1 VVINSALARGS
12 AYLRAA
18 HFGPTV
24 IVTTTTFLLALSQY
38 APLNALRV
46 AIAIFAGQLV
56 VGWSNDFIDAP
67 LDIAAHRTKKPIV
80 SKEINPE
87 QLKRSIVFALVAAL
101 LLSLFSPLGLT
112 GTLIHFLGILSA
124 TLYNLKL
131 KPTILSPLPYIVS
144 FGALP
149 WAIYLP
155 AGNHPPLWLF
165 IDFML
170 IAVAFHFFNVLKDF
184 QWDINQGV
192 LGLPQR
198 LGRNAS
204 LIISISLV
212 ISAILVLIFLN

>member
-1 VVINSALARGS
+1 MRKSLLAQAS
-12 AYLRAA
+12 VFLRAA
-18 HFGPTV
+18 HFGPTL
-24 IVTTTTFLLALSQY
+24 IVTTITFVLALSQFS
-38 APLNALRV
+38 PIDALRV

-56 VGWSNDFIDAP
+56 VGWSNDLIDAP
-67 LDIAAHRTKKPIV
+67 LDIAAQRTKKPIV
-80 SKEINPE
+80 GKEININ
-87 QLKRSIVFALVAAL
+87 QLRKSIMFALFAAL
-101 LLSLFSPLGLT
+101 FLSLISPLGLF
-112 GTLIHFLGILSA
+112 GTLIHFLGLLSA

-131 KPTILSPLPYIVS
+131 KSTILSPLPFVVS

-155 AGNHPPLWLF
+155 TGNQPPLWLF

-170 IAVAFHFFNVLKDF
+170 ISVAFHFFNVLKDF

-192 LGLPQR
+192 LGLPQQ

-204 LIISISLV
+204 LVISISLV

>member
-1 VVINSALARGS
+1 VLNSALAQGFVF
-12 AYLRAA
+12 LRAA

-24 IVTTTTFLLALSQY
+24 IVTTASFLLSLSQY
-38 APLNALRV
+38 SIIDSLRV

-87 QLKRSIVFALVAAL
+87 QLKKSILVALLAAL
-101 LLSLFSPLGLT
+101 LLSLFSPLGIT

-124 TLYNLKL
+124 TFYNFKL
-131 KPTILSPLPYIVS
+131 KPTILSPIPYIVS

-155 AGNHPPLWLF
+155 AGNHPPLWLYL
-165 IDFML
+165 DFML

-184 QWDINQGV
+184 QWDIKQGIM
-192 LGLPQR
+192 GIPQR
-198 LGRNAS
+198 LGRNVS

-212 ISAILVLIFLN
+212 CSAVLVFIYRN

>member
-1 VVINSALARGS
+1 M
-12 AYLRAA
+12 
-18 HFGPTV
+18 
-24 IVTTTTFLLALSQY
+24 
-38 APLNALRV
+38 
-46 AIAIFAGQLV
+46 
-56 VGWSNDFIDAP
+56 
-67 LDIAAHRTKKPIV
+67 
-80 SKEINPE
+80 
-87 QLKRSIVFALVAAL
+87 
-101 LLSLFSPLGLT
+101 FSPLGLI

-155 AGNHPPLWLF
+155 TGNKPPLWLF
-165 IDFML
+165 IDSML
-170 IAVAFHFFNVLKDF
+170 ISVAFHFFNVLKDF

-198 LGRNAS
+198 FGQKPS
-204 LIISISLV
+204 LVISISLV

>member
-1 VVINSALARGS
+1 MLNSALAQGFVF
-12 AYLRAA
+12 LRAA

-24 IVTTTTFLLALSQY
+24 IVTTASFLLSLSQY
-38 APLNALRV
+38 SIIDSLRV

-87 QLKRSIVFALVAAL
+87 QLKKSILVALFVAL

-124 TLYNLKL
+124 TFYNFKL
-131 KPTILSPLPYIVS
+131 KPTILSPIPYIVS

-155 AGNHPPLWLF
+155 AGNHPPLWLYL
-165 IDFML
+165 DFML

-184 QWDINQGV
+184 QWDIKQGIM
-192 LGLPQR
+192 GIPQR
-198 LGRNAS
+198 LGRNVS

-212 ISAILVLIFLN
+212 CSAVLVFIYRN

>member
-1 VVINSALARGS
+1 MRKSLLAQAS
-12 AYLRAA
+12 VFLRAA
-18 HFGPTV
+18 HFGPTL
-24 IVTTTTFLLALSQY
+24 IVTTITFVLALSQY
-38 APLNALRV
+38 SPIEALRV

-56 VGWSNDFIDAP
+56 IGWSNDFIDAP
-67 LDIAAHRTKKPIV
+67 LDIAAQRTKKPIV
-80 SKEINPE
+80 GKEIDPD
-87 QLKRSIVFALVAAL
+87 QLRKSIVFAIFAAL
-101 LLSLFSPLGLT
+101 LLSLISPLGLI
-112 GTLIHFLGILSA
+112 GTLIHFLGLLSA

-131 KPTILSPLPYIVS
+131 KSTILSPLAFIVS

-155 AGNHPPLWLF
+155 TGTQPPLWLF

-170 IAVAFHFFNVLKDF
+170 ISVAFHFFNVLKDF

-204 LIISISLV
+204 LVISILLV
-212 ISAILVLIFLN
+212 GSAVIVLIFLQ

>member
-1 VVINSALARGS
+1 MLNSALAQGFVF
-12 AYLRAA
+12 LRAA

-24 IVTTTTFLLALSQY
+24 IVTTASFFLSLSQY
-38 APLNALRV
+38 SIIDSLRV

-87 QLKRSIVFALVAAL
+87 QLKGSIVFALVAAV

-124 TLYNLKL
+124 TFYNFKL
-131 KPTILSPLPYIVS
+131 KPTILSPIPYIVS

-155 AGNHPPLWLF
+155 AGNHPPLWLYL
-165 IDFML
+165 DFML

-184 QWDINQGV
+184 QWDIKQGIM
-192 LGLPQR
+192 GIPQR
-198 LGRNAS
+198 LGRNVS

-212 ISAILVLIFLN
+212 CSAVLVFIYRN

>member
-1 VVINSALARGS
+1 MLNSALARG
-12 AYLRAA
+12 YVFLRAA

-24 IVTTTTFLLALSQY
+24 IVTATTFLLALSQY
-38 APLNALRV
+38 SLFDALRV

-67 LDIAAHRTKKPIV
+67 LDIAAQRTKKPIV
-80 SKEINPE
+80 SKEIDRD
-87 QLKRSIVFALVAAL
+87 QLRKSIVVALVAAL
-101 LLSLFSPLGLT
+101 LLSLFSPLRIT

-124 TLYNLKL
+124 TFYNLKL
-131 KPTILSPLPYIVS
+131 KSTILSPLPYLVS
-144 FGALP
+144 FGSLP
-149 WAIYLP
+149 WAIYLS

-170 IAVAFHFFNVLKDF
+170 ISVAFHFFNVLKDF
-184 QWDINQGV
+184 QWDIEQGI

-204 LIISISLV
+204 LIISILLV
-212 ISAILVLIFLN
+212 TTAILVFIYR

>member
-1 VVINSALARGS
+1 MRKSLLTQGYVF
-12 AYLRAA
+12 LRAA

-24 IVTTTTFLLALSQY
+24 IVTTASFLLALSQFS
-38 APLNALRV
+38 LIDSLRV
-46 AIAIFAGQLV
+46 TIAIFAGQLV

-67 LDIAAHRTKKPIV
+67 LDIAAQRTKKPIV
-80 SKEINPE
+80 SKEINLE
-87 QLKRSIVFALVAAL
+87 QLKKSIFGALFVAL
-101 LLSLFSPLGLT
+101 ILSLFSPLGLT

-124 TLYNLKL
+124 TFYNLKL
-131 KPTILSPLPYIVS
+131 KSTILSPLPFIVS

-155 AGNHPPLWLF
+155 TGNQPPLWLF

-198 LGRNAS
+198 LGRNVS
-204 LIISISLV
+204 SIVSISLV
-212 ISAILVLIFLN
+212 VSAVIVLIFLN

>member
-1 VVINSALARGS
+1 MINSALAQGS

-18 HFGPTV
+18 HFGPTL

-38 APLNALRV
+38 SIIEALRV

-56 VGWSNDFIDAP
+56 IGWSNDFIDAP
-67 LDIAAHRTKKPIV
+67 LDIAAQRLKKPIV
-80 SKEINPE
+80 GKEINPD
-87 QLKRSIVFALVAAL
+87 LLRKSIVFALVAAL
-101 LLSLFSPLGLT
+101 LLSLFSPLGFT

-131 KPTILSPLPYIVS
+131 KPTVLSPLPYIVS
-144 FGALP
+144 FGSLP

-155 AGNHPPLWLF
+155 AGNQPPLWLF

-184 QWDINQGV
+184 QWDINQGI

-198 LGRNAS
+198 LGKNSS
-204 LIISISLV
+204 LFISILLV
-212 ISAILVLIFLN
+212 ISALLVFIFRR

>member
-1 VVINSALARGS
+1 MLNSALAQGFVF
-12 AYLRAA
+12 LRAA

-24 IVTTTTFLLALSQY
+24 IVTTASFLLSLSQY
-38 APLNALRV
+38 SIIDSLRV
-46 AIAIFAGQLV
+46 TIAIFAGQLV

-67 LDIAAHRTKKPIV
+67 LDIAAQRTKKPIV

-87 QLKRSIVFALVAAL
+87 QLKKSILVALSAAL
-101 LLSLFSPLGLT
+101 LLSLFSPLGIT

-124 TLYNLKL
+124 TFYNFKL
-131 KPTILSPLPYIVS
+131 KPTILSPIPYIVS

-155 AGNHPPLWLF
+155 AGNHPPLWLYL
-165 IDFML
+165 DFML

-184 QWDINQGV
+184 QWDIKQGIM
-192 LGLPQR
+192 GIPQR
-198 LGRNAS
+198 LGRNVS

-212 ISAILVLIFLN
+212 CSAVLVFIYRN

>member
-1 VVINSALARGS
+1 VLNSALARG
-12 AYLRAA
+12 YVFLRAA

-24 IVTTTTFLLALSQY
+24 IVTATTFLLALSQY
-38 APLNALRV
+38 SLFDALRV

-67 LDIAAHRTKKPIV
+67 LDIAAQRTKKPIV
-80 SKEINPE
+80 SKEIDRD
-87 QLKRSIVFALVAAL
+87 QLRKSIIVALVTAL
-101 LLSLFSPLGLT
+101 LLSLFSPLRIT

-124 TLYNLKL
+124 TIYNLKL
-131 KPTILSPLPYIVS
+131 KSTILSPLPYLVS
-144 FGALP
+144 FGSLP
-149 WAIYLP
+149 WAIYLS

-165 IDFML
+165 IDFM
-170 IAVAFHFFNVLKDF
+170 IISVAFHFFNVLKDF

-204 LIISISLV
+204 LIISILLV
-212 ISAILVLIFLN
+212 TTAILVFIYR

>member
-1 VVINSALARGS
+1 VLNSFLTRG
-12 AYLRAA
+12 YVFLRAA

-24 IVTTTTFLLALSQY
+24 IVTTITFLLALSQY
-38 APLNALRV
+38 SLIDSIRV

-67 LDIAAHRTKKPIV
+67 LDIAAQRSKKPIV

-87 QLKRSIVFALVAAL
+87 QLKKSIFGALFAAL
-101 LLSLFSPLGLT
+101 ILSLFSPLGLT

-124 TLYNLKL
+124 TFYNLKL
-131 KPTILSPLPYIVS
+131 KSTILSPIPYIVS

-155 AGNHPPLWLF
+155 VGNQPPLWLF

-204 LIISISLV
+204 LVISISLV

>member
-1 VVINSALARGS
+1 MLNSALARGCVF
-12 AYLRAA
+12 LRAA

-24 IVTTTTFLLALSQY
+24 IVTTASFLLSLSQY
-38 APLNALRV
+38 SIIDSLRV

-87 QLKRSIVFALVAAL
+87 QLKKSILVALLAAL
-101 LLSLFSPLGLT
+101 LLSLFSPLGIT

-124 TLYNLKL
+124 TFYNLKL

-155 AGNHPPLWLF
+155 AGNQPPLWLYL
-165 IDFML
+165 DFML
-170 IAVAFHFFNVLKDF
+170 ISVAFHFFNVLKDF
-184 QWDINQGV
+184 QWDIKQGIM
-192 LGLPQR
+192 GLPQR
-198 LGRNAS
+198 LGRNVS

-212 ISAILVLIFLN
+212 VSALLVYIFLN

>member
-1 VVINSALARGS
+1 MINSALAQGS

-18 HFGPTV
+18 HFGPTL

-38 APLNALRV
+38 SIIEALRV

-56 VGWSNDFIDAP
+56 VGWSNDLVDAP
-67 LDIAAHRTKKPIV
+67 LDIAAQRTKKPIV
-80 SKEINPE
+80 GKEIDPD
-87 QLKRSIVFALVAAL
+87 QLRKSIVFALFAAL
-101 LLSLFSPLGLT
+101 FLSLISPLGLI
-112 GTLIHFLGILSA
+112 GTLIHFLGLLSA

-131 KPTILSPLPYIVS
+131 KSTILSPLAYIVS

-155 AGNHPPLWLF
+155 TENKPPLWLF

-170 IAVAFHFFNVLKDF
+170 ISLAFHFFNVLKDF

-198 LGRNAS
+198 LGKKA
-204 LIISISLV
+204 SLV
-212 ISAILVLIFLN
+212 ISILLVGSAVMVLINR

>member
-1 VVINSALARGS
+1 VLNSALVRGHVF
-12 AYLRAA
+12 LRAA
-18 HFGPTV
+18 HFGPTL
-24 IVTTTTFLLALSQY
+24 IVTTVSFLLALFQY
-38 APLNALRV
+38 SLIDSLRV

-67 LDIAAHRTKKPIV
+67 LDIAAQRTKKPIV

-87 QLKRSIVFALVAAL
+87 QLKKSIFGALFVAL
-101 LLSLFSPLGLT
+101 ILSLFSPLGLT

-124 TLYNLKL
+124 TIYNFKL
-131 KPTILSPLPYIVS
+131 KPTILSPLPFIVS

-155 AGNHPPLWLF
+155 AGNQPPLWLF

-198 LGRNAS
+198 VGRNAS
-204 LIISISLV
+204 LVISISLV
-212 ISAILVLIFLN
+212 ISAILVLIFLI

>member
-1 VVINSALARGS
+1 MLNSVLARG
-12 AYLRAA
+12 YVFLRAA

-24 IVTTTTFLLALSQY
+24 IVTTASFLLSLSQY
-38 APLNALRV
+38 SLIDSLRV
-46 AIAIFAGQLV
+46 AIAIFSGQLV

-67 LDIAAHRTKKPIV
+67 LDIAAQRTKKPIV

-87 QLKRSIVFALVAAL
+87 QLKKSILVALVAAL
-101 LLSLFSPLGLT
+101 LLSLFSPLGIT

-124 TLYNLKL
+124 TIYNFKL
-131 KPTILSPLPYIVS
+131 KPTILSPLPFIVS

-155 AGNHPPLWLF
+155 AGNQPPLWLF

-198 LGRNAS
+198 LGRNVS
-204 LIISISLV
+204 LFISISLV
-212 ISAILVLIFLN
+212 AIAIVIFLFRS

>member
-1 VVINSALARGS
+1 VLNSALARG
-12 AYLRAA
+12 YVFLRAA

-24 IVTTTTFLLALSQY
+24 IVTATTFLLALSQY
-38 APLNALRV
+38 TLIDALRV

-56 VGWSNDFIDAP
+56 VGWSNDLIDAP
-67 LDIAAHRTKKPIV
+67 LDIAAQRTKKPIV
-80 SKEINPE
+80 GKEIDID
-87 QLKRSIVFALVAAL
+87 QLRKSIVFALFAAL
-101 LLSLFSPLGLT
+101 LISLISPLGLI
-112 GTLIHFLGILSA
+112 GTLIHFLGLLSA
-124 TLYNLKL
+124 TLYNFKL
-131 KPTILSPLPYIVS
+131 KSTILSPLPFMIS

-155 AGNHPPLWLF
+155 TGNQPPLWLF

-170 IAVAFHFFNVLKDF
+170 ISVAFHFFNVLKDF

-198 LGRNAS
+198 LGRKAS
-204 LIISISLV
+204 LVISISFV

>member
-1 VVINSALARGS
+1 MLNSFLTRG
-12 AYLRAA
+12 YVFLRAA

-24 IVTTTTFLLALSQY
+24 IVTTITFLLALSQY
-38 APLNALRV
+38 SLINSLRV

-67 LDIAAHRTKKPIV
+67 LDIAAQRSKKPIV

-87 QLKRSIVFALVAAL
+87 QLKKSIFGALFVAL
-101 LLSLFSPLGLT
+101 ILSLFSPLGLT

-124 TLYNLKL
+124 TFYNLKL
-131 KPTILSPLPYIVS
+131 KSTILSPFPYIVS

-155 AGNHPPLWLF
+155 AGNQPPLWLF

-204 LIISISLV
+204 LVISISLV

>member
-1 VVINSALARGS
+1 VLNSVLARG
-12 AYLRAA
+12 YVFLRAA

-24 IVTTTTFLLALSQY
+24 IVTTASFLLSLSQY
-38 APLNALRV
+38 SIIDSLRV

-87 QLKRSIVFALVAAL
+87 QLKRSIVFALVAAV

-124 TLYNLKL
+124 TLYNFKL
-131 KPTILSPLPYIVS
+131 KPTILSPIPYIVS

-155 AGNHPPLWLF
+155 AGNHPPLWLYL
-165 IDFML
+165 DFML

-184 QWDINQGV
+184 QWDVDQGV

-198 LGRNAS
+198 LGRNVS
-204 LIISISLV
+204 LIISISLT
-212 ISAILVLIFLN
+212 VLAVMVFIFLN

>member
-1 VVINSALARGS
+1 MRKSLLAQAS
-12 AYLRAA
+12 VFLRAA

-24 IVTTTTFLLALSQY
+24 MVTTITFVLALSQFS
-38 APLNALRV
+38 PIDALRI
-46 AIAIFAGQLV
+46 AIAIFLGQLV
-56 VGWSNDFIDAP
+56 VGWSNDLVDAP
-67 LDIAAHRTKKPIV
+67 LDIAAQRTKKPIV
-80 SKEINPE
+80 GREINPD
-87 QLKRSIVFALVAAL
+87 LLRKSIFLALIAAL
-101 LLSLFSPLGLT
+101 LLSLISPLGLI
-112 GTLIHFLGILSA
+112 GTLIHFLGLLSA

-131 KPTILSPLPYIVS
+131 KSTILSPLPFIVS

-155 AGNHPPLWLF
+155 AGNQPPLWLF

-192 LGLPQR
+192 VGLPQR
-198 LGRNAS
+198 LGRTTS

-212 ISAILVLIFLN
+212 VIAIFIFLFRS

>member
-1 VVINSALARGS
+1 MLNSALAQGFVF
-12 AYLRAA
+12 LRAA

-24 IVTTTTFLLALSQY
+24 IVTTASFLLSLSQY
-38 APLNALRV
+38 SIIDSLRV
-46 AIAIFAGQLV
+46 TIAIFAGQLV

-67 LDIAAHRTKKPIV
+67 LDIAAQRTKKPIV

-87 QLKRSIVFALVAAL
+87 QLKKSILVALLAAL
-101 LLSLFSPLGLT
+101 LLSLFSPLGIT

-124 TLYNLKL
+124 TFYNFKL

-155 AGNHPPLWLF
+155 AGNHPPLWLYL
-165 IDFML
+165 DFML

-184 QWDINQGV
+184 QWDIKQGIM
-192 LGLPQR
+192 GIPQR
-198 LGRNAS
+198 LGRNVS

-212 ISAILVLIFLN
+212 CSAVLVFIYRN

>member
-1 VVINSALARGS
+1 MRKSLLTQGYVF
-12 AYLRAA
+12 LRAA

-24 IVTTTTFLLALSQY
+24 IVTTASFLLALSQFS
-38 APLNALRV
+38 LIDSLRV

-67 LDIAAHRTKKPIV
+67 LDIAAQRTKKPIV

-87 QLKRSIVFALVAAL
+87 QLMKSILVALVAAL

-124 TLYNLKL
+124 TLYNIKL

-149 WAIYLP
+149 WAIYLST
-155 AGNHPPLWLF
+155 GNQPPLWLYL
-165 IDFML
+165 DFML

-184 QWDINQGV
+184 QWDIEQGI

-198 LGRNAS
+198 LGRNVS

-212 ISAILVLIFLN
+212 VSALLVFIFLN

>member
-1 VVINSALARGS
+1 MRKSLLAQG
-12 AYLRAA
+12 YVFLRAA
-18 HFGPTV
+18 HFVPTV
-24 IVTTTTFLLALSQY
+24 IVTTITFLLALSQY
-38 APLNALRV
+38 SLIDSLRV

-67 LDIAAHRTKKPIV
+67 LDIAAQRTKKPIV
-80 SKEINPE
+80 SKEVNPE
-87 QLKRSIVFALVAAL
+87 QLKKSIFGALFVAL

-124 TLYNLKL
+124 TIYNFKL
-131 KPTILSPLPYIVS
+131 KPTILSPLPFIVS

-155 AGNHPPLWLF
+155 AGNKPPLWLF

-184 QWDINQGV
+184 QWDIKQGIM
-192 LGLPQR
+192 GLPQR
-198 LGRNAS
+198 LGRNVS
-204 LIISISLV
+204 LFISISLV
-212 ISAILVLIFLN
+212 VSAVLVLIFLN

>member
-1 VVINSALARGS
+1 MLNSVLARG
-12 AYLRAA
+12 YVFLRAA

-24 IVTTTTFLLALSQY
+24 IVTTASFLLSLSQY
-38 APLNALRV
+38 SIIDSLRV

-87 QLKRSIVFALVAAL
+87 QLKGSIVYALVAAV

-124 TLYNLKL
+124 TFYNFKL
-131 KPTILSPLPYIVS
+131 KPTILSPIPYIVS

-155 AGNHPPLWLF
+155 AGNHPPLWLYL
-165 IDFML
+165 DFML

-184 QWDINQGV
+184 QWDIKQGIM
-192 LGLPQR
+192 GIPQR
-198 LGRNAS
+198 LGRNVS

-212 ISAILVLIFLN
+212 CSAVLVFIYRN

>member
-1 VVINSALARGS
+1 MLNSALAQGFVF
-12 AYLRAA
+12 LRAA
-18 HFGPTV
+18 HFGPTI
-24 IVTTTTFLLALSQY
+24 IVTATTFLLALSQY
-38 APLNALRV
+38 SLIDSIRV

-67 LDIAAHRTKKPIV
+67 LDIAAQRSKKPIV

-87 QLKRSIVFALVAAL
+87 QLKKSIFGALFVAL
-101 LLSLFSPLGLT
+101 ILSLFSPLGLT

-124 TLYNLKL
+124 TIYNFKL
-131 KPTILSPLPYIVS
+131 KPTILSPLPFIVS

-155 AGNHPPLWLF
+155 VGNQPPLWLF

-198 LGRNAS
+198 LGRNVS
-204 LIISISLV
+204 SIVSISLV
-212 ISAILVLIFLN
+212 ISAVLVLIFLN

>member
-1 VVINSALARGS
+1 MLNSALAQGFVF
-12 AYLRAA
+12 LRAA

-24 IVTTTTFLLALSQY
+24 IVTTASFLLSLSQY
-38 APLNALRV
+38 SLIDSLRV

-67 LDIAAHRTKKPIV
+67 LDIAAQRTKKPIV
-80 SKEINPE
+80 GKEINPDL
-87 QLKRSIVFALVAAL
+87 LKKSIVVALVAAL

-124 TLYNLKL
+124 TFYNLKL

-155 AGNHPPLWLF
+155 AGNHPPLWLYL
-165 IDFML
+165 DFML

-184 QWDINQGV
+184 QWDIKQGI

-198 LGRNAS
+198 LGRNVS
-204 LIISISLV
+204 LIISILLV
-212 ISAILVLIFLN
+212 TTALLVFIYR

>member
-1 VVINSALARGS
+1 VLNSALAQGFVF
-12 AYLRAA
+12 LRAA

-24 IVTTTTFLLALSQY
+24 IVTTASFLLSLSQY
-38 APLNALRV
+38 SIIDSLRV
-46 AIAIFAGQLV
+46 AIAIFSGQLV

-67 LDIAAHRTKKPIV
+67 LDIAAQRTKKPIV

-87 QLKRSIVFALVAAL
+87 QLKKSILVALIAAL
-101 LLSLFSPLGLT
+101 LLSLSSPLGLT
-112 GTLIHFLGILSA
+112 GTAIHFLGILSA
-124 TLYNLKL
+124 TFYNLKL
-131 KPTILSPLPYIVS
+131 KSTILSPLPYIVA

-155 AGNHPPLWLF
+155 VGNQPPLWLF

-212 ISAILVLIFLN
+212 VSAVIVLIFLN

>member
-1 VVINSALARGS
+1 VLKSALARG
-12 AYLRAA
+12 YVFLRAA

-24 IVTTTTFLLALSQY
+24 IVTTITFLLALSQY
-38 APLNALRV
+38 SLIDSLRV

-67 LDIAAHRTKKPIV
+67 LDIAAQRTKKPIV

-87 QLKRSIVFALVAAL
+87 QLKKSILVALLAAL

-124 TLYNLKL
+124 TFYNLKL
-131 KPTILSPLPYIVS
+131 KPTILSPLPYVVS

-155 AGNHPPLWLF
+155 AGNQPPLWLYL
-165 IDFML
+165 DFML

-184 QWDINQGV
+184 QWDIKQGIM
-192 LGLPQR
+192 GLPQR
-198 LGRNAS
+198 LGRSVS

-212 ISAILVLIFLN
+212 VSALLVFIFLN

>member
-1 VVINSALARGS
+1 VLNSALAQGFVF
-12 AYLRAA
+12 LRAA

-24 IVTTTTFLLALSQY
+24 IVTVTTFLLSLSQY
-38 APLNALRV
+38 SLIDSIRV

-67 LDIAAHRTKKPIV
+67 LDIAAQRTKKPIV
-80 SKEINPE
+80 SNEIDPE
-87 QLKRSIVFALVAAL
+87 QLKKSILVALVAAL

-124 TLYNLKL
+124 TFYNLKL
-131 KPTILSPLPYIVS
+131 KSTILSPIPYIVS

-155 AGNHPPLWLF
+155 VRNQPPLWLF

-198 LGRNAS
+198 LGRNVS
-204 LIISISLV
+204 SIVSISLV
-212 ISAILVLIFLN
+212 ISAVLVLIFLN

>member
-1 VVINSALARGS
+1 VLNSVLARG
-12 AYLRAA
+12 YVFLRAA

-24 IVTTTTFLLALSQY
+24 IVTTASFLLSLSQY
-38 APLNALRV
+38 SIIDSLRV
-46 AIAIFAGQLV
+46 TIAIFAGQLV

-67 LDIAAHRTKKPIV
+67 LDIAAQRTKKPIV

-87 QLKRSIVFALVAAL
+87 QLKKSILVALVAAL
-101 LLSLFSPLGLT
+101 LLSLSSPLGLT
-112 GTLIHFLGILSA
+112 GTAIHFLGILSA
-124 TLYNLKL
+124 TFYNLKL
-131 KPTILSPLPYIVS
+131 KSTILSPIPYIVS

-155 AGNHPPLWLF
+155 AGNQPPLWLF

-204 LIISISLV
+204 LVISISLV